1 MGMDPVTAGMIGSTV
16 IGGVMGNK
24 AAKADRRAQADANR
38 MSAMPYMDAQ
48 PYLTDVYS
56 QGQNALNSAL
66 DTGAYRGQTYAG
78 IDPLQAQAAQQL
90 GTGGQ
95 LGYTDALNFM
105 GAGRGFGQ
113 NYQDIYNIASR
124 DQLGAA
130 TDYARQNV
138 EPMLAAAM
146 RDPYRALT
154 EQTLPG
160 IDRMASGSGNMNS
173 SRAGVADALAQRAYD
188 DRSADVSASLLD
200 QLTGRALN
208 AQTNQF
214 NMMNSANA
222 NLGNL
227 YNTGMGQVG
236 TASGFMNQGGGIL
249 STDAQNRLN
258 DDKARFEAQR
268 DFEMQQLNAYN
279 TGILGGRGGNSLSGI
294 NAVTAN
300 PFAGTMGGALLG
312 AGFGKEYAPTMFGQ
326 QKPIGGY
333 SYGAGNAGS
342 FEQGTYNGGFGGN
355 DLI

>member
-1 MGMDPVTAGMIGSTV
+1 MGMDPLTAGMIGSTV

-24 AAKADRRAQADANR
+24 SAKADRRAQAAANDL
-38 MSAMPYMDAQ
+38 SAMPYMDAQ

-56 QGQNALNSAL
+56 RGHNALNTVM
-66 DTGAYRGQTYAG
+66 DTGAYTGQTYAG
-78 IDPLQAQAAQQL
+78 IDPFQAQAAQQL

-113 NYQDIYNIASR
+113 NYQDIYNMAST

-138 EPMLAAAM
+138 EPLLASAM

-160 IDRMASGSGNMNS
+160 INIAASASGNTNS
-173 SRAGVADALAQRAYD
+173 SRAGVTEALAQRAYD
-188 DRSADVSASLLD
+188 DRSADVATSLLD
-200 QLTGRALN
+200 QLTGRGLN

-214 NMMNSANA
+214 NMMNQANA

-236 TASGFMNQGGGIL
+236 TASTFMNQGGGIL

-258 DDKARFEAQR
+258 DEKARFEAQR
-268 DFEMQQLNAYN
+268 DYEMQQLNAYN

-300 PFAGTMGGALLG
+300 PFAGTVGGAMLG
-312 AGFGKEYAPTMFGQ
+312 AGFGKEYSPMMFGQ

-333 SYGAGNAGS
+333 GYGAGNAGS
-342 FEQGTYNGGFGGN
+342 FERGTFNPANGYGG
-355 DLI
+355 L

>member
-24 AAKADRRAQADANR
+24 SAKADRRAQADANR
-38 MSAMPYMDAQ
+38 MSSMPYMDAR
-48 PYLTDVYS
+48 PYLNDVYS
-56 QGQNALNSAL
+56 RGQNALDAAVN
-66 DTGAYRGQTYAG
+66 TGAYTGQTYAG
-78 IDPLQAQAAQQL
+78 IDPFQAQAAQQL
-90 GTGGQ
+90 GSAGQ
-95 LGYTDALNFM
+95 LGYADALNFM
-105 GAGRGFGQ
+105 GAGRGFAN
-113 NYQDIYNIASR
+113 NYQDIYNMANR
-124 DQLGAA
+124 DQLAAA
-130 TDYARQNV
+130 TDYARNNV
-138 EPMLAAAM
+138 EPLLAAAM

-188 DRSADVSASLLD
+188 DRSADTAVSLLD
-200 QLTGRALN
+200 QLTNRGLQS
-208 AQTNQF
+208 QTNQF

-222 NLGNL
+222 NLGNM
-227 YNTGMGQVG
+227 YNAALGQAG
-236 TASGFMNQGGGIL
+236 TSAGFMNQGGGIL

-258 DDKARFEAQR
+258 DEKARFEAQR
-268 DFEMQQLNAYN
+268 DFEMQQLNNYN

-300 PFAGTMGGALLG
+300 PFMGTMGGAMMG

-342 FEQGTYNGGFGGN
+342 FERGTFNPANGYGG
-355 DLI
+355 L

>member
-16 IGGVMGNK
+16 VGGVMGNK
-24 AAKADRRAQADANR
+24 SAKADRRAQADANR

-56 QGQNALNSAL
+56 RGQNALNAAVN
-66 DTGAYRGQTYAG
+66 TGAFTGQTYAG
-78 IDPLQAQAAQQL
+78 IDPFQAQAAQQL
-90 GTGGQ
+90 GSAGQ
-95 LGYTDALNFM
+95 VGYTDALNFM
-105 GAGRGFGQ
+105 NAGRGFGN
-113 NYQDIYNIASR
+113 NYQDLYNMASR
-124 DQLGAA
+124 DPLAAA
-130 TDYARQNV
+130 TDYARNNV
-138 EPMLAAAM
+138 EPLLASAM

-160 IDRMASGSGNMNS
+160 INRMASGSGNMNS

-188 DRSADVSASLLD
+188 DRSADTAISLLD
-200 QLTGRALN
+200 QLTNRGLQS
-208 AQTNQF
+208 QTNQF

-227 YNTGMGQVG
+227 YNNALGQAG
-236 TASGFMNQGGGIL
+236 TSAGLMNQGGGIL

-258 DDKARFEAQR
+258 DEKARFEAQR

-279 TGILGGRGGNSLSGI
+279 TGLLGGRGGNSLSGI

-300 PFAGTMGGALLG
+300 PFMGTMGGAMLG
-312 AGFGKEYAPTMFGQ
+312 AGFGKEYSPSMFGQ

-342 FEQGTYNGGFGGN
+342 FQQGTFNPANGYGG
-355 DLI
+355 L

>member
-24 AAKADRRAQADANR
+24 SAKADRRAQADANR
-38 MSAMPYMDAQ
+38 MSSMPYMDAR
-48 PYLTDVYS
+48 PYLNDVYS
-56 QGQNALNSAL
+56 RGQNALDAAVN
-66 DTGAYRGQTYAG
+66 TGAYTGQTYAG
-78 IDPLQAQAAQQL
+78 IDPFQAQAAQQL
-90 GTGGQ
+90 GSAGQ
-95 LGYTDALNFM
+95 LGYADALNFM
-105 GAGRGFGQ
+105 GAGRGFAN
-113 NYQDIYNIASR
+113 NYQDIYNMANR
-124 DQLGAA
+124 DQLAAA
-130 TDYARQNV
+130 TDYARNNV
-138 EPMLAAAM
+138 EPLLAVAM

-188 DRSADVSASLLD
+188 DRSADTAVSLLD
-200 QLTGRALN
+200 QLTNRGLQS
-208 AQTNQF
+208 QTNQF

-222 NLGNL
+222 NLGNM
-227 YNTGMGQVG
+227 YNAALGQAG
-236 TASGFMNQGGGIL
+236 TSAGFMNQGGGIL

-258 DDKARFEAQR
+258 DEKARFEAQR
-268 DFEMQQLNAYN
+268 DFEMQQLNNYN

-300 PFAGTMGGALLG
+300 PFMGTMGGAMMG

-342 FEQGTYNGGFGGN
+342 FERGTFNPVNGYGG
-355 DLI
+355 L

>member
-24 AAKADRRAQADANR
+24 SAKADRRAQADANR
-38 MSAMPYMDAQ
+38 MSSMPYMDAR
-48 PYLTDVYS
+48 PYLNDVYS
-56 QGQNALNSAL
+56 RGQNALDAAVN
-66 DTGAYRGQTYAG
+66 TGAFTGQTYAG
-78 IDPLQAQAAQQL
+78 IDPFQAQAAQQL
-90 GTGGQ
+90 GSAGQ

-105 GAGRGFGQ
+105 GAGRGFAN
-113 NYQDIYNIASR
+113 NYQDIYNMASR
-124 DQLGAA
+124 DPLAAA
-130 TDYARQNV
+130 TDYARNNV
-138 EPMLAAAM
+138 EPLLASAM

-188 DRSADVSASLLD
+188 DRSADTAVSLLD
-200 QLTGRALN
+200 QLTNRGLQS
-208 AQTNQF
+208 QTNQF

-222 NLGNL
+222 NLGNM
-227 YNTGMGQVG
+227 YNAALGQAG
-236 TASGFMNQGGGIL
+236 TSAGFMNQGGGIL

-258 DDKARFEAQR
+258 DEKARFEAQR
-268 DFEMQQLNAYN
+268 DFEMQQLNNYN

-300 PFAGTMGGALLG
+300 PFMGTMGGAMMG

-342 FEQGTYNGGFGGN
+342 FERGTFNPANGYGG
-355 DLI
+355 L